1 MAGDDELHRQMVR
14 RATETGLLIAAAA
27 MPETFQ
33 RTLIPRS
40 NVDQAI
46 VSGLAFTMLQGLAS
60 TVQEL
65 LQSLALP
72 PGDGDVDVR
81 DWHRRALGVDVA
93 ALAGGLAVTRLV
105 PEHDD
110 ERLAAATVRTSG
122 WVVAVTGLGGLLTGA
137 AHELGGRRG
146 TDRDG
151 SARWELLATAAAVA
165 AMREFG
171 RRRREVLDE
180 GMEDEGADVQ
190 GLRALALGAGVG
202 IGATGLARIE
212 AAVTRAV
219 TTTLARL
226 LPGGT
231 AVWRPVGHLASLGTF
246 AAAGYAVA
254 RPIYRSI
261 EESNTRF
268 ETALDVA
275 PVRDELSGSPASLVH
290 YDTMG
295 KMGRRMVWTL
305 RSPEEIERVMGEPAE
320 AVPIRVYGGLALA
333 DSIEERVDLV
343 LDELERTHAFDRAW
357 LLLVSPT
364 GTGYPNYAALG
375 AMEFLTRGDCASVAM
390 QYSARPSPLSVDR
403 VGHGR
408 AQFRA
413 LVDRLQA
420 RLADRATRPRLVVF
434 GESLGAWTSQDAF
447 LHRGTDGLVDA
458 GIDHA
463 LWIGTPFGSKWK
475 DQVVGGG
482 RDDVDDRLWR
492 VVGSVEEWDA
502 LDPDVHAHLRYV
514 MLTHHDDAVAWFDEA
529 LLVQR
534 PAWLGPPEDRPAVV
548 PKSQRWIPVTT
559 FLQTLIDMKNAAQ
572 VVPGVFESRGHDYR
586 ADLAPVLAGL
596 LDVPVTAAQQR
607 AIRRALEAEEAVRTR
622 WIDEHGEV
630 GASMATTVLR
640 RIREESPEAF
650 EAALRSVRG
659 DVDGWMAEW
668 EAHGEG

>member
-1 MAGDDELHRQMVR
+1 MGGEDDLHRHMVR
-14 RATETGLLIAAAA
+14 RATETGLLIAATA

-40 NVDQAI
+40 NLDQAI
-46 VSGLAFTMLQGLAS
+46 VSGLAFTMAQGLVS
-60 TVQEL
+60 TIQEV

-72 PGDGDVDVR
+72 AGDEVDSR
-81 DWHRRALGVDVA
+81 RWHRRALGVDLA
-93 ALAGGLAVTRLV
+93 ALATGAAIGLLL
-105 PEHDD
+105 PEDDD
-110 ERLAAATVRTSG
+110 EHVAVSTIRTGG
-122 WVVAVTGLGGLLTGA
+122 WMVAVTGLGGLLTGL
-137 AHELGGRRG
+137 AHELGGRHDPDQG
-146 TDRDG
+146 G

-165 AMREFG
+165 ALREFG
-171 RRRREVLDE
+171 RRRRDVLDE
-180 GMEDEGADVQ
+180 GIEDAGTDVQ
-190 GLRALALGAGVG
+190 ALRALALGAGVG
-202 IGATGLARIE
+202 LGATGLARVE
-212 AAVTRAV
+212 AAITRTVTAN
-219 TTTLARL
+219 LARV
-226 LPGGT
+226 LPGGP
-231 AVWRPVGHLASLGTF
+231 APWRPVGHLASLGTF
-246 AAAGYAVA
+246 AAAGYALA

-275 PVRDELSGSPASLVH
+275 PVRDELSGSRDSLVP

-305 RSPEEIERVMGEPAE
+305 RAPDEIERVMGEEAA

-333 DSIEERVDLV
+333 DSIEERVERV
-343 LDELERTHAFDRAW
+343 LDELERTGALDRRW
-357 LLLVSPT
+357 LLVISPT

-375 AMEFLTRGDCASVAM
+375 AFEFLTRGDCASVAM

-413 LVDRLQA
+413 LVDRLQDRVA
-420 RLADRATRPRLVVF
+420 ARATRPTVVVF

-447 LHRGTDGLVDA
+447 LHRGTDGLVEA

-492 VVGSVEEWDA
+492 VVGSVAEWDA
-502 LDPDVHAHLRYV
+502 LDPATRADLRYV
-514 MLTHHDDAVAWFDEA
+514 MLTHHDDAVAWFDEK
-529 LLVQR
+529 LLVKR
-534 PAWLGPPEDRPAVV
+534 PSWLGPPEDRPAVV
-548 PKSQRWIPVTT
+548 PRSQRWIPITT

-586 ADLAPVLAGL
+586 ADLAPMLAGL
-596 LDVPVTAAQQR
+596 LDLPVTPAQQQ
-607 AIRRALEAEEAVRTR
+607 AVRRALEAEEAMRTR

-630 GASMATTVLR
+630 GASMAVTLLR

-650 EAALRSVRG
+650 EAALRSVRS
-659 DVDGWMAEW
+659 DTAGWMAEW
-668 EAHGEG
+668 EAHGGA